1 MGQAGQRTSGLHFRL
16 RSRATIIEDINTSKR
31 IVYVTNNLC
40 MTYGSMMQNITSL
53 LQAKYGSL
61 YGYEN
66 IMVSGEHTH
75 SGPAGFTYMSLYD
88 VTSFGFHAE
97 NFETIVNGIVNAISM
112 AHDNLVEG
120 SIKINNGTLLDSSI
134 SRSSYSYGFNPQQEQ
149 DSYELIQIKI

>member
-1 MGQAGQRTSGLHFRL
+1 MMDKVFIYLSIIGILYLVNCNAQSEYRIGMGIWDVTGPPAEVNMMGMGQAGQRTSGLHFRL

-75 SGPAGFTYMSLYD
+75 SGPAGFSMFFIFYFFLFFIYFYFYSLY
-88 VTSFGFHAE
+88 V
-97 NFETIVNGIVNAISM
+97 II
-112 AHDNLVEG
+112 
-120 SIKINNGTLLDSSI
+120 
-134 SRSSYSYGFNPQQEQ
+134 
-149 DSYELIQIKI
+149 